1 MNVLEVKNLVK
12 AFAGQQVLG
21 GVTMAVPEHSVYG
34 FLGRNGAGKTT
45 TMKIILGLL
54 KADGGAVSVMGEKVC
69 YGNTPTNRY
78 VGYLPDVPEFYPY
91 MNAREYMELCA
102 DISGLE
108 KKYARNRIS
117 GILSMVEL
125 AAYKK
130 RIGGYSRGMKQRL
143 GIAQALLGEPSLLIC
158 DEPTSALDPAG
169 RKEILDILKDAGRT
183 TTVIFSTHV
192 LADAERICDRVAI
205 LSGGKIAV
213 EGDMERIRQ
222 EHGQGGLMLRFSGPS
237 EAGRMS
243 ALLSDTSQSK
253 GQAAG
258 SMRTDGEKVYLYGKE
273 CYLCEVYRCGTV
285 VECAVYLFYTG
296 VHGVYMVF
304 LGTGRC
310 QRGDKYVPS
319 DVLSWRSV
327 AFRRNVS
334 GHPFA
339 GRGAVYRSVWEPPLR
354 GGSRSCADYSR
365 DVP

>member
-1 MNVLEVKNLVK
+1 MNVLEVKQLVK
-12 AFAGQQVLG
+12 SFAGQRVLD

-45 TMKIILGLL
+45 TMKIISGLL
-54 KADGGAVSVMGEKVC
+54 KSDAGDVTVMGERVC

-91 MNAREYMELCA
+91 MNAREYLELCA

-108 KKYARNRIS
+108 KKYARERIS
-117 GILSMVEL
+117 GLLSMVEL
-125 AAYKK
+125 SGFQK

-213 EGDMERIRQ
+213 EGNIEKLRREKGQ
-222 EHGQGGLMLRFSGPS
+222 EGLLLRFSEPS
-237 EAGRMS
+237 KAERLK
-243 ALLSDTSQSK
+243 ALLHTVPQDIEQVVSD
-253 GQAAG
+253 
-258 SMRTDGEKVYLYGKE
+258 MRMEEENVYLYGRKTEKE
-273 CYLCEVYRCGTV
+273 QLYLLRLLADNGLCPMSMEMIEPSLEKIFLEVT
-285 VECAVYLFYTG
+285 
-296 VHGVYMVF
+296 
-304 LGTGRC
+304 
-310 QRGDKYVPS
+310 Q
-319 DVLSWRSV
+319 
-327 AFRRNVS
+327 
-334 GHPFA
+334 
-339 GRGAVYRSVWEPPLR
+339 
-354 GGSRSCADYSR
+354 
-365 DVP
+365 

>member
-117 GILSMVEL
+117 GLLSMVEL

-213 EGDMERIRQ
+213 EGNIEKLRREKGQ
-222 EHGQGGLMLRFSGPS
+222 EGLLLRFSEPS
-237 EAGRMS
+237 KAERLK
-243 ALLSDTSQSK
+243 ALLHTAPQDIEQVVSD
-253 GQAAG
+253 
-258 SMRTDGEKVYLYGKE
+258 MRMEEENVYLYGRKTEKE
-273 CYLCEVYRCGTV
+273 QLYLLRLLADNGLCPMSMEMIEPSLEKIFLEVT
-285 VECAVYLFYTG
+285 
-296 VHGVYMVF
+296 
-304 LGTGRC
+304 
-310 QRGDKYVPS
+310 Q
-319 DVLSWRSV
+319 
-327 AFRRNVS
+327 
-334 GHPFA
+334 
-339 GRGAVYRSVWEPPLR
+339 
-354 GGSRSCADYSR
+354 
-365 DVP
+365 

>member
-21 GVTMAVPEHSVYG
+21 GLTMAVPEHSVYG

-54 KADGGAVSVMGEKVC
+54 KADGGAVSVMGERVC

-117 GILSMVEL
+117 GLLSMVEL

-213 EGDMERIRQ
+213 EGDMERI
-222 EHGQGGLMLRFSGPS
+222 
-237 EAGRMS
+237 
-243 ALLSDTSQSK
+243 
-253 GQAAG
+253 
-258 SMRTDGEKVYLYGKE
+258 
-273 CYLCEVYRCGTV
+273 
-285 VECAVYLFYTG
+285 
-296 VHGVYMVF
+296 
-304 LGTGRC
+304 
-310 QRGDKYVPS
+310 
-319 DVLSWRSV
+319 
-327 AFRRNVS
+327 
-334 GHPFA
+334 
-339 GRGAVYRSVWEPPLR
+339 
-354 GGSRSCADYSR
+354 
-365 DVP
+365 